1 MAFVYNLLVEVLHGT
16 DDSDLMVSA
25 GHNKVMLGH
34 RGNDYMAG
42 FQSADVEAGGF
53 GNDTVIGWAGA
64 DMLFG
69 NEGSDIVIGNYDPDL
84 LIGGKDND
92 TLIGG
97 KDNDTLYG
105 NQGINELLGG
115 TGADIFAMVPSVRH
129 EHEEIPVNVL
139 VGFHEETV
147 VTITTETVDPPP
159 HDEEVTVREDAPGQP
174 DRGSS
179 QAAWDNYA
187 QRSIANGYT
196 LVEYA
201 PDDPQQMFPT
211 YYREETRTITVDPP
225 PHTIEG
231 RSASARAGRR
241 GWRRR
246 SPPSGRRWRNRPASA
261 CRSNGPSACRSNG
274 PGVSRTSAT
283 RLWRS
288 ASARAGRCG
297 WRRRSP
303 PFAARRAPGRRY
315 EAYGQQGLS
324 ATERPDRSLARPE
337 RVSSRNIGPRDHHK
351 DE

>member
-1 MAFVYNLLVEVLHGT
+1 VAFIYNLLVEVLHGT
-16 DDSDLMVSA
+16 DGSDLMISA
-25 GHNKVMLGH
+25 GHNKIMLGH
-34 RGNDYMAG
+34 QGNDYMAG
-42 FQSADVEAGGF
+42 FQGADVEIGGF
-53 GNDTVIGWAGA
+53 GNDTVVGWAGA

-69 NEGSDIVIGNYDPDL
+69 NEGSDLLIGQYDPDL

-92 TLIGG
+92 TLYGG

-105 NQGINELLGG
+105 NQGVNELLGG
-115 TGADIFAMVPSVRH
+115 LGADVFAMVPSVRH

-225 PHTIEG
+225 PHTIEVEHITTLQVPDYEVQFITVDRTLLAFDG
-231 RSASARAGRR
+231 LAVIGDFTPGLDRLSITGPEVPAGVADSITARDV
-241 GWRRR
+241 
-246 SPPSGRRWRNRPASA
+246 
-261 CRSNGPSACRSNG
+261 NGALTLSYEGTDIAVLLGHTTQEYS
-274 PGVSRTSAT
+274 TSWWA
-283 RLWRS
+283 
-288 ASARAGRCG
+288 
-297 WRRRSP
+297 
-303 PFAARRAPGRRY
+303 
-315 EAYGQQGLS
+315 
-324 ATERPDRSLARPE
+324 
-337 RVSSRNIGPRDHHK
+337 
-351 DE
+351 